1 MVLTLVLGQE
11 LWNFLKPLKLD
22 NPIYDCLKQQH
33 RTATAQ
39 NFIYATSEEIFNLKY
54 FFMLQ
59 QRVKWTF
66 NFCHSSLRMLN
77 VHDFVIVS
85 CCSFWFKKYNFQFA
99 YFQLRERN
107 TNIMHPSFFP
117 SHSLSV
123 GGAAFVR
130 DMWKLFPSENWN
142 RSFFTLENSLF
153 IFRPFQTRSETQ
165 RENVN
170 LNVYRIFSS

>member
-1 MVLTLVLGQE
+1 MDLTLVLGQE

-22 NPIYDCLKQQH
+22 NPIYDCLEQQH
-33 RTATAQ
+33 RTTQ
-39 NFIYATSEEIFNLKY
+39 NFICAASEEIFNLKY
-54 FFMLQ
+54 IFMLQ
-59 QRVKWTF
+59 QREKWTF
-66 NFCHSSLRMLN
+66 NFCYFFVRMLY

-99 YFQLRERN
+99 YFQQREAQ
-107 TNIMHPSFFP
+107 ILCILVFFP

-142 RSFFTLENSLF
+142 RSFFTLWKIPCLF
-153 IFRPFQTRSETQ
+153 FDPSRLVQ

-170 LNVYRIFSS
+170 LNVYRNFPS